1 MSARY
6 LLLKETRYIG
16 EPKIKKQVKSLK
28 FSIGKRIL
36 SMLPYQDFFL
46 NPVSTH
52 GRENHIAQLTER
64 PEKRKSNCFY
74 SLGSPPCPY
83 AFGTVYKE
91 SSRLVWDS
99 PSHSWVTT
107 ERNPQPAPVCLSK
120 WQTQSPGPFAR
131 MPANGKLSLPSF
143 HSPVQPWGSFWR
155 QTRGIAAT
163 GRKHVVELL

>member
-16 EPKIKKQVKSLK
+16 DPKIKKQGKSLK
-28 FSIGKRIL
+28 IPLVGESYLCYHIRI
-36 SMLPYQDFFL
+36 FFF

-52 GRENHIAQLTER
+52 GKENHIAQLTER

-143 HSPVQPWGSFWR
+143 HSPVQP
-155 QTRGIAAT
+155 
-163 GRKHVVELL
+163 